1 MLSLAACGGSG
12 GGNKGGGGNPPGGGQ
27 TAVTVSGIVSYEFV
41 PPNLNCSGLN
51 FGGTI
56 TRPIRGATVQ
66 LMDDV
71 SKTEITR
78 TVSDAAG
85 GYSFANIPA
94 DTMVY
99 VQVLAEVKRLGQGL
113 PSWDVEV
120 RDNVD
125 TSATPPPLGSRPLYA
140 LTGAAFD
147 TGTFDVTE
155 NLLAAT
161 GWVANSYSEPRAA
174 APFSILD
181 AIYSAMQFI
190 ISVDQTANFPAL
202 DAFWSVNNTSDID
215 GDINAGELGG
225 AFYFNNQLFL
235 TGDALYRTTEFDDHI
250 VVHEWA
256 HYFEDNFSR
265 SDSPGGTHFLG
276 DQLDSRL
283 AFGEGWATALAAMA
297 LSDPVYCSTG
307 TPGTMDGFE
316 LNAEGGFAYSP
327 YRGWYDE
334 VSVLRFLY
342 DIWDE
347 TNEDLDTG
355 SIGFQPI
362 YDVMTGPQITTEAWV
377 NVFTFATFLKA
388 IVNQTGDDLID
399 SQLNEE
405 GIDASVLN
413 IWGDGETNQ
422 AGASVD
428 VLPIYI
434 DMTANDT
441 VENICS
447 NSQFDTDVEKD
458 GNKLSEFR
466 YIRLA
471 VPADGE
477 YHVTITATTVIVPD
491 DPMNDRDQSDP
502 DMYIYRDGVL
512 VADLTSGGENLETTI
527 PPNPPPPGQFF
538 GPLSLVAGTYVADL
552 RDWRYVDP
560 ERPATYPPIVCF
572 DVRFTPTP

>member
-1 MLSLAACGGSG
+1 MLSLAACGGGG
-12 GGNKGGGGNPPGGGQ
+12 GGNKGGGN
-27 TAVTVSGIVSYEFV
+27 TTVTVSGTVSYEFV

-316 LNAEGGFAYSP
+316 LNAERGFAYSP

-512 VADLTSGGENLETTI
+512 VADLTSGEENLETTV
-527 PPNPPPPGQFF
+527 PPEGL
-538 GPLSLVAGTYVADL
+538 GPISLLADIYVADL